1 MDVKSALYALKQAPM
16 TWYSRIDGYF
26 LKKNG
31 FVKCFYGYAIYIMI
45 KKSGD
50 TLIICLYVD
59 NLIFLR
65 NNPKMFGDFKQVMIN
80 YDTLQSIKVNA
91 LVY

>member
-1 MDVKSALYALKQAPM
+1 
-16 TWYSRIDGYF
+16 
-26 LKKNG
+26 
-31 FVKCFYGYAIYIMI
+31 MI

-50 TLIICLYVD
+50 TVIICLYVD
-59 NLIFLR
+59 DLIFIR